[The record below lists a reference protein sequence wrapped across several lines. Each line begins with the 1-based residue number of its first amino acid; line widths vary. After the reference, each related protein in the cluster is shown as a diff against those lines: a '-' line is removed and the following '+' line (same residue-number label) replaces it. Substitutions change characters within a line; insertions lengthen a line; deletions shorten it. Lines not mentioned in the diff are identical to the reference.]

1 MEKEDFIKRFNE
13 IQENSNKKIIVF
25 INRCSKVN
33 LNYQMNYINN
43 VNSNKKEGD
52 YQTVFGKDD
61 LTEYRKNRVGGKMME
76 SLIKLSKKRGKKGI
90 VLTCKEYF
98 IYFYKKFGYKN
109 MVKSKSVHGG
119 TV

>member
-1 MEKEDFIKRFNE
+1 
-13 IQENSNKKIIVF
+13 
-25 INRCSKVN
+25 
-33 LNYQMNYINN
+33 MNYINN
-43 VNSNKKEGD
+43 VNLNKKEGD

-61 LTEYRKNRVGGKMME
+61 LPEYRKNRVGGKMME
-76 SLIKLSKKRGKKGI
+76 SLIKLSKKSGKKGI

-98 IYFYKKFGYKN
+98 IHFYKKFGYKN